1 MKELVVD
8 ASVVLKWYLP
18 DELFGDEALKVLHQ
32 YVEGQIDLFAPTLL
46 PYEILNALLVAERM
60 GRVENRVT
68 RESFQAFLDLQINL
82 IDPLAEHKGIL
93 SLAGSFQKS
102 AYDASYLYLAKN
114 RDVEL
119 LTGDKRLFNSVK
131 GKLKWVIWIG
141 QLGKVDMAKSRL
153 D

>member
-46 PYEILNALLVAERM
+46 SYEILNALFVAERM